1 MIKFNNTSVMNLENA
16 IRGARNP
23 MNSWWK
29 MDSHYCYDA
38 GSTVCGYLSQCDTG
52 CCYEIGPNDM
62 DLLKKLR
69 KAGPDHR
76 KFMRQILVSVDICAP
91 LYWWKEMDQYRVAV
105 VSNSCSTM
113 HKIHAKEFELDDFSH
128 EHLFDSSMCELESV
142 IERMNFW
149 RTKFI
154 IQSNKETAD
163 ENYATAKQ
171 CWWQMIQLLPSG
183 YNQLRTVTMNYETL
197 VNMYHARKNH
207 KLTEW
212 HELCAW
218 IETLPYAK
226 ELIIAEEN

>member
-1 MIKFNNTSVMNLENA
+1 MIKFTNTCVMNLENA

-52 CCYEIGPNDM
+52 CCYEIGQNDM

-113 HKIHAKEFELDDFSH
+113 HKIHSKPIELSDFSMDDFYV
-128 EHLFDSSMCELESV
+128 EGEDINLRDCFINAVADCEML
-142 IERMNFW
+142 RK
-149 RTKFI
+149 KFI
-154 IQSNKETAD
+154 ETKD
-163 ENYATAKQ
+163 KKY
-171 CWWQMIQLLPSG
+171 WRGLIQLLPES

-207 KLTEW
+207 KLQEW

-226 ELIIAEEN
+226 ELIIADED

>member
-1 MIKFNNTSVMNLENA
+1 MIKFERTSVMNFENA

-23 MNSWWK
+23 MNSWAK
-29 MDSHYCYDA
+29 MDSAYCSREQMISCPKDPEDCSRN
-38 GSTVCGYLSQCDTG
+38 GNFDKNWFC
-52 CCYEIGPNDM
+52 IGDNDM
-62 DLLKKLR
+62 DLLKRLR

-76 KFMRQILVSVDICAP
+76 KFMRQIVVSVDICAP

-113 HKIHAKEFELDDFSH
+113 HKIHSKPIELSDFSMDDFYV
-128 EHLFDSSMCELESV
+128 EGEDINLRDCFINAVADCEML
-142 IERMNFW
+142 RK
-149 RTKFI
+149 KFI
-154 IQSNKETAD
+154 ETKD
-163 ENYATAKQ
+163 KKY
-171 CWWQMIQLLPSG
+171 WRGLIQLLPES

-226 ELIIAEEN
+226 ELIVAE

>member
-1 MIKFNNTSVMNLENA
+1 MIKFTNTSVMNFGNA

-23 MNSWWK
+23 MNSWAK
-29 MDSHYCYDA
+29 SDSAWCFDKDGCEEHKNCHMQYC
-38 GSTVCGYLSQCDTG
+38 
-52 CCYEIGPNDM
+52 IGPNDM
-62 DLLKKLR
+62 DLLKRLR
-69 KAGPDHR
+69 KAGSDHR
-76 KFMRQILVSVDICAP
+76 KFMRQIFVSVDICAP

-113 HKIHAKEFELDDFSH
+113 HKIHSKPIKLSDFSMDDFYV
-128 EHLFDSSMCELESV
+128 EGEDINLRDCFINAVADCEML
-142 IERMNFW
+142 RK
-149 RTKFI
+149 KFI
-154 IQSNKETAD
+154 ETKD
-163 ENYATAKQ
+163 KKY
-171 CWWQMIQLLPSG
+171 WRGLIQLLPES

>member
-1 MIKFNNTSVMNLENA
+1 MIEFNNTSVMNLENA

-23 MNSWWK
+23 MNSWAK
-29 MDSHYCYDA
+29 GDSV
-38 GSTVCGYLSQCDTG
+38 VCDINCELCMYENDDDVCDHVKLG
-52 CCYEIGPNDM
+52 DCIIGPNDM

-76 KFMRQILVSVDICAP
+76 KFMRQIFVSVDICAP

-113 HKIHAKEFELDDFSH
+113 HKIHSKPIELSDFSMDDFYV
-128 EHLFDSSMCELESV
+128 EGEDINLRDCFINAVADCEML
-142 IERMNFW
+142 RK
-149 RTKFI
+149 KFI
-154 IQSNKETAD
+154 ETKD
-163 ENYATAKQ
+163 KKY
-171 CWWQMIQLLPSG
+171 WRGLIQLLPES